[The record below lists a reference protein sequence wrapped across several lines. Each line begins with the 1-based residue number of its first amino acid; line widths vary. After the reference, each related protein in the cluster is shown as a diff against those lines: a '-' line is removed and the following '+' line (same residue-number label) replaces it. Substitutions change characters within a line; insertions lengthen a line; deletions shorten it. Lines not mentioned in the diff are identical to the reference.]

1 MTATAVIP
9 HWNRRELLETLLR
22 SLGNQT
28 RPFDEVIV
36 ADNGSTDG
44 SAQLAG
50 QHGAR
55 VIQLGR
61 NLGFAAAVNRG
72 IEAARSE
79 WIAILNNDVTLDA
92 AWLATLTEA
101 AEGEGADFA
110 TGKILRSEQA
120 SFPDQAAFSDQTPVA
135 DRTPIVDGA
144 FDEVS
149 RGACACRCGAGKP
162 DSPMWNQARK
172 IRIAPMTAAL
182 FRRILF
188 SEIGPLDERFVSYME
203 DTDFGLRCALAGRG
217 GIYVPSAVAHHRG
230 SATLGAW
237 SYDTVRSISRNQ
249 LLLCAKHFRGQPRW
263 PMVAGQLLWGLL
275 AIRHGRGLAYLTG
288 KISGW
293 RAARMVHWPIA
304 GDLADRDRY
313 QGHYQDHYQERFRAI
328 VEASEKE
335 ILGIEQ
341 QTGFDTYWRAYFWLL
356 RR

>member
-9 HWNRRELLETLLR
+9 HWNRRELLDTLLR
-22 SLGNQT
+22 SIGGQT
-28 RPFDEVIV
+28 RPFHEVIV
-36 ADNGSTDG
+36 ADNGSTDD
-44 SAQLAG
+44 SVQLAE

-101 AEGEGADFA
+101 ADREGADFA
-110 TGKILRSEQA
+110 TGKILRAGHA
-120 SFPDQAAFSDQTPVA
+120 SLSDQAVFSDRPQV
-135 DRTPIVDGA
+135 IDGA
-144 FDEVS
+144 FDELS

-162 DSPMWNQARK
+162 DSPMWNQPRR

-182 FRRILF
+182 FRRSLF
-188 SEIGPLDERFVSYME
+188 TEIGPLDERFVSYME

-217 GIYVPSAVAHHRG
+217 GIYVPSALAHHRG

-237 SYDTVRSISRNQ
+237 SYDTVRNISRNQ
-249 LLLCAKHFRGQPRW
+249 LLLGAKHFRGQPRW
-263 PMVAGQLLWGLL
+263 PLVAGQLLWGLL
-275 AIRHGRGLAYLTG
+275 AIRHARGGAYLAG

-293 RAARMVHWPIA
+293 RAAGMVHWPIA
-304 GDLADRDRY
+304 EAQDTDR
-313 QGHYQDHYQERFRAI
+313 ERLGAI
-328 VEASEKE
+328 VEASERE
-335 ILGIEQ
+335 IFEIQQ